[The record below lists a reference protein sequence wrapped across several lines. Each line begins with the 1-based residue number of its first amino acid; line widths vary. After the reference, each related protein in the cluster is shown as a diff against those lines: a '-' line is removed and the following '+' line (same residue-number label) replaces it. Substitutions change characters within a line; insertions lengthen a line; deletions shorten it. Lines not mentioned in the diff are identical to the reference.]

1 MKGRKPIVDPVSNAL
16 KRTPKVPEW
25 LGEYAAAEWKRVG
38 KDLVARRILT
48 DDNLSLLES
57 YCVSVGMVRE
67 SSETIRDQGTTITT
81 EKGVARHPAVQT
93 LKEFLGESRRLAS
106 ELGLTPTSRNK
117 IGSPPE
123 EIDDDLAAMGV

>member
-1 MKGRKPIVDPVSNAL
+1 VKGRKPIVQAVSNAL
-16 KRTPKVPEW
+16 TRCPKAPAW
-25 LGEYAAAEWKRVG
+25 LSEYAVHEWKRVG

-57 YCVSVGMVRE
+57 YCIAVGMVRM
-67 SSETIRDQGTTITT
+67 SSEAIAAQGQTITT
-81 EKGVARHPAVQT
+81 ERGIVRHPAVQA
-93 LKEFLGESRRLAS
+93 LKEFMGGSRRLAS

-123 EIDDDLAAMGV
+123 ENDDELADMGV